1 MKVKYSS
8 FLGILVALMLVAS
21 FVVPARL
28 MSPEPVSAASEQ
40 SKMQWWTVDT
50 PDNELGQTKNLYSPI
65 WPTAAGTESGSE
77 LIKLLVGSNGTT
89 MYVIYART
97 AVGTTALG
105 PPPVSSLDDAL
116 FARVRF
122 MKSNDGGRSWSGA
135 NYNNLVRDWLNP
147 TTFSPGQ
154 YPKVC
159 IWDMVIAPDNPNVV
173 AVAASYVGNPV
184 IAGEGINI
192 HRVFISMDGG
202 SNWEN
207 TQWAPAAPAPLP
219 DTYISAM
226 DISMDY
232 GARSILVGCRRGVV
246 TADNNMLWTMKMPG
260 YGGWNA
266 QNTDNGTPA
275 SINPFDGDIIAAK
288 FSPTFNGDS
297 TIVVIYANAVGTYMV
312 TGVADIA
319 KNTTT
324 WQPAGTHVEIMRP
337 TDSPNFSPNINEII
351 TAMIQLP
358 SDFSGQSASLRR
370 VYVST
375 DSIGANGAVARGVFR
390 IDDNIVYCL
399 MDNTNTFYVAGVTT
413 SRRAASIAYW
423 GTYASGKLLVG
434 ERLGQ
439 ACRAQVPVW
448 FTDSP
453 TTCPVP
459 CWYPAKK
466 PPTGAAGQTDCT
478 SSTNYYGNAYVVWS
492 PTFAAQGVAYATTG
506 ASSYDGAFLAYASPQ
521 TPAINW
527 PAAIFNIRFLDESAF
542 SLTRNNGETW
552 NQLSLID
559 TRINKLTDVAPS
571 PDCTTVYLAS
581 VNNGTYC
588 QGFDSVW
595 RSSTN
600 EKVVAPPLPALPI
613 GQVWERV
620 YTHVTAL
627 TCTDVPQSNYAILRL
642 APDKLDG
649 QVVGWAAG
657 GTSGLSAIG
666 GFGVGANTKAM
677 AWSPDFGDYWAD
689 QNPRIPVQDFAF
701 ETSTILYVLS
711 LDGNMQKMPYTG
723 TAWSSTIQT
732 VGTAT
737 AGGHT
742 IEAMAPDKVLVG
754 NAQTGASPNPASLS
768 TNGGT
773 SFVPMVRPMPNAA
786 TVGYHAIFDTDF
798 VKNATIYVANDKTGY
813 GLVYRNTAPAGSNV
827 DWTDMMTNMC
837 FIGYA
842 GPHEAYFG
850 LIQTNSLNATGQGTL
865 YAAHDWQSQGGWS
878 GVERTLTPLAGIPK
892 PGLEWV
898 CLDAAASPYQAQN
911 VQFTLEPK
919 SLKFCGCLTADTYTT
934 LYAIDNDYYSDVHNV
949 GKTTAWAG
957 YNKGVRT
964 IGLLWEYTDC
974 VAKKGPKL
982 TLDDGAIIGCDPATG
997 RNQEVNFRW
1006 EQLCIA
1012 TLYQLQIAK
1021 DKAFTL
1027 GVYDSS
1033 APVCSSSGPFGV
1045 LPVDVTSPALVY
1057 FTGGGGTMP
1066 DTSDAAGT
1074 ARRSEGWQPSV
1085 PALECGHLYYW
1096 RVRVLDEVTL
1106 DAVISPWSDVRN
1118 FTIKAGF
1125 RVTTPYYGPQLLS
1138 PDNGCACPCD
1148 TPIAF
1153 SWSPFKETTAYKIQ
1167 ISANADMSAPL
1178 EEDSNVISTAYMAKK
1193 AKFDCGKQYF
1203 WRVQAVKPAPSEWSA
1218 SFAFSIQPRPAA
1230 PPTAPEPK
1238 EPTTP
1243 LWVWIVIA
1251 IGAILV
1257 IVTLVLIMKTRR
1269 A

>member
-1 MKVKYSS
+1 MKVKYSN
-8 FLGILVALMLVAS
+8 FLGILVALVLVAS
-21 FVVPARL
+21 FMVPARL
-28 MSPEPVSAASEQ
+28 MSPESVAAASEQ
-40 SKMQWWTVDT
+40 SKMQWWPVDT
-50 PDNELGQTKNLYSPI
+50 PDVEAGQVKNLYSPI
-65 WPTAAGTESGSE
+65 ISGTEGGSE
-77 LIKLLVGSNGTT
+77 IVKLLVGNNGSI
-89 MYVIYART
+89 MYAI
-97 AVGTTALG
+97 
-105 PPPVSSLDDAL
+105 VSWQVTNPASAS
-116 FARVRF
+116 RVRLS
-122 MKSNDGGRSWSGA
+122 KSYNGGRSWDISLLGDSA
-135 NYNNLVRDWLNP
+135 IV
-147 TTFSPGQ
+147 
-154 YPKVC
+154 
-159 IWDMVIAPDNPNVV
+159 WDMAIAPDNPSIVV
-173 AVAASYVGNPV
+173 AAISYVTSITTQV
-184 IAGEGINI
+184 
-192 HRVFISMDGG
+192 VLISTDGG
-202 SNWEN
+202 SNWDN
-207 TQWAPAAPAPLP
+207 TQWPPTATPPPANS
-219 DTYISAM
+219 YISAM
-226 DISMDY
+226 DITMDY
-232 GARSILVGCRRGVV
+232 GARSILVGVRSGAA
-246 TADNNMLWTMKMPG
+246 TADANKLWTMKMPG
-260 YGGWNA
+260 YGGWNV

-275 SINPFDGDIIAAK
+275 STNPFDGDIIAAK

-297 TIVVIYANAVGTYMV
+297 TIAVLYSGTHATVNGTFLV

-324 WQPAGTHVEIMRP
+324 WQAAGTHVEIKRP
-337 TDSPNFSPNINEII
+337 SDSPGASADINEII
-351 TAMIQLP
+351 TADMQLP

-370 VYVST
+370 FYIST
-375 DSIGANGAVARGVFR
+375 DARDISATPDPNDGTCVRGVFR
-390 IDDNIVYCL
+390 VDDNIVYCL
-399 MDNTNTFYVAGVTT
+399 MDNTATFYV
-413 SRRAASIAYW
+413 RLEIPFPEELPAS
-423 GTYASGKLLVG
+423 
-434 ERLGQ
+434 
-439 ACRAQVPVW
+439 
-448 FTDSP
+448 
-453 TTCPVP
+453 
-459 CWYPAKK
+459 
-466 PPTGAAGQTDCT
+466 PTGAPMPQVNCWLARDWDRPAGHRSRYGSLTLRPSVLSPAGIRPRNRLPALLDLVDCVSNT
-478 SSTNYYGNAYVVWS
+478 QGYGNAYVVWS

-506 ASSYDGAFLAYASPQ
+506 ASAYDGPYATFSDQ
-521 TPAINW
+521 TPSINW
-527 PAAIFNIRFLDESAF
+527 PAAIFNIIPLDESAF

-559 TRINKLTDVAPS
+559 TRISKLTDVAPS
-571 PDCTTVYLAS
+571 ADCTTVYLAS
-581 VNNGTYC
+581 VNNGTLC

-627 TCTDVPQSNYAILRL
+627 TCTDTPQSNYAILRL

-657 GTSGLSAIG
+657 GTSGQSSIG

-689 QNPRIPVQDFAF
+689 LNPRIGVQDFAF

-742 IEAMAPDKVLVG
+742 IEALAPDKVLVG
-754 NAQTGASPNPASLS
+754 NAQTGASPNPAALS

-786 TVGYHAIFDTDF
+786 TIGYHAIFDTDF

-850 LIQTNSLNATGQGTL
+850 LIQTNSLNVTGQGTL
-865 YAAHDWQSQGGWS
+865 YAAHDWQVQTTGWS

-898 CLDAAASPYQAQN
+898 CLDAATSPYRAQN
-911 VQFTLEPK
+911 AQFTLEPK

-934 LYAIDNDYYSDVHNV
+934 LYAIDNDFYSDVHNV

-957 YNKGVRT
+957 YNKGVKT

-1033 APVCSSSGPFGV
+1033 APVCSSAGPFGV

-1066 DTSDAAGT
+1066 EPSDAAGT
-1074 ARRSEGWQPSV
+1074 ARRTADWSASV

-1153 SWSPFKETTAYKIQ
+1153 TWSPFKETTAYKIQ

-1178 EEDSNVISTAYMAKK
+1178 EEDSNVITTAYMAKK

-1203 WRVQAVKPAPSEWSA
+1203 WRIQSVKPAPSEWSA
-1218 SFAFSIQPRPAA
+1218 TFAFSIQPKPAA
-1230 PPTAPEPK
+1230 PPAAPEPK

-1251 IGAILV
+1251 IGAIV
-1257 IVTLVLIMKTRR
+1257 IIVTLILIVTTRKR
-1269 A
+1269 L